1 MNRHH
6 APAIAHVAIL
16 LALSLLPLAASA
28 RSSDR
33 DKPMDVSADHTDTT
47 LQQDGTAKLSG
58 DVRISQGTLDV
69 RADNA
74 LVKMASGEISHV
86 TLTGA
91 PATMR
96 QEKDD
101 GGITTARAQR
111 IEYDLSG
118 DRIDLYGSVTVDE
131 PGGSLSG
138 EHLSY
143 DLGSGRIEG
152 GGEGNGRVNL
162 RILPNNG
169 KNDST
174 P

>member
-1 MNRHH
+1 MNRSLTST
-6 APAIAHVAIL
+6 ALLAIL
-16 LALSLLPLAASA
+16 LLHSPFVAAK
-28 RSSDR
+28 SSDR
-33 DKPMDVSADHTDTT
+33 EQPMNVSADRTDTV
-47 LQQDGTAKLSG
+47 LQQDGTAKLIG
-58 DVRISQGTLDV
+58 DVRITQGSLDV
-69 RADNA
+69 RADDA
-74 LVKMASGEISHV
+74 LVKMANGEIAHV

-118 DRIDLYGSVTVDE
+118 DRIDLFGSVTVDE

-143 DLGSGRIEG
+143 DLGTGRIEG

-162 RILPNNG
+162 RILPGSG
-169 KNDST
+169 KKDAQ

>member
-1 MNRHH
+1 MIRF
-6 APAIAHVAIL
+6 PASRCTAL
-16 LALSLLPLAASA
+16 LALCLLTPLAAA
-28 RSSDR
+28 KSSDR
-33 DKPMDVSADHTDTT
+33 EQPMNVSADRTDTV

-69 RADNA
+69 RADDA
-74 LVKMASGEISHV
+74 LVQMANGEIAHV
-86 TLTGA
+86 TLTGS

-101 GGITTARAQR
+101 GDITTARARR
-111 IEYDLSG
+111 IEYDLSA
-118 DRIDLYGSVTVDE
+118 DRIDLHGGVTVDE

-143 DLGSGRIEG
+143 DLASGRIEG
-152 GGEGNGRVNL
+152 GGEGSGRVNL
-162 RILPNNG
+162 RILPNSG
-169 KNDST
+169 KKDAQ

>member
-1 MNRHH
+1 MSRHH
-6 APAIAHVAIL
+6 APAAIHTAIL
-16 LALSLLPLAASA
+16 LTLFLLPSAAVA

-33 DKPMDVSADHTDTT
+33 DQPMDVSANRTDTT
-47 LQQDGTAKLSG
+47 LQQDGTARLSG

-69 RADNA
+69 RADEA
-74 LVKMASGEISHV
+74 LVKMANGEIAHV

-101 GGITTARAQR
+101 GGITIARARR

-118 DRIDLYGSVTVDE
+118 DRIDLYGGVTVDE

-143 DLGSGRIEG
+143 DLASGRIEG

-162 RILPNNG
+162 RILPGSGN
-169 KNDST
+169 KDAQ